1 MFDYS
6 RKRFGLLKERFSDG
20 IILLTADTGKLW
32 TYDNDAESLAE
43 NLGKAASIGR
53 NGAFLVVSKSDLEP
67 YALEGIEGEAGA
79 IFLPYEEDPD
89 PIVEVIPSLPSSALV
104 QVELLSD
111 AGEET
116 ITIVSDQK
124 EQNGKKGI
132 YGDWREF
139 SKAILQ
145 AIDTGED
152 CFNFNKKEYII
163 ASVYRTPK
171 YEELLVHR
179 YHFLDP
185 TLPPQTLLVSKS
197 KSCAEEAGLEA
208 VTALFFYSGSRA
220 PACMSVFYSPQDNL
234 YFVNAKTYDQFRDL
248 YGLPYVA
255 LKHAP
260 WEKFPKN
267 AEMSEESILHLYGYN
282 VSEDSGFSD
291 RERQSIL
298 ARLID
303 YQIVSKGKISNH
315 LEFMVFLGE
324 KNDMMANA
332 VEKWKRDL
340 RFVNTYKITEQRA
353 IWVSWIK
360 EKN

>member
-6 RKRFGLLKERFSDG
+6 RKRFGLLKEYFSDG
-20 IILLTADTGKLW
+20 IVLLTADTGKLW

-43 NLGKAASIGR
+43 NLGKATSIGR
-53 NGAFLVVSKSDLEP
+53 NGAFLVVSKSDLDT
-67 YALEGIEGEAGA
+67 YSLEGIEGEAGA
-79 IFLPYEEDPD
+79 FFLPYEEDPD
-89 PIVEVIPSLPSSALV
+89 PVVEVIPYLPSSALV

-124 EQNGKKGI
+124 EQNGEKGI

-152 CFNFNKKEYII
+152 CFNFNKNEYII
-163 ASVYRTPK
+163 TSVYRTPK
-171 YEELLVHR
+171 YEELLGHR

-185 TLPPQTLLVSKS
+185 ALPPETLFVSKS
-197 KSCAEEAGLEA
+197 KSCAGEGLEA
-208 VTALFFYSGSRA
+208 VTALFFYSGSKV
-220 PACMSVFYSPQDNL
+220 PACMSVFYSPKDNL
-234 YFVNAKTYDQFRDL
+234 YFVDAKTYDQFREV

-255 LKHAP
+255 LNHAP
-260 WEKFPKN
+260 WEKFPQN
-267 AEMSEESILHLYGYN
+267 AEMAEESILHLYGYN
-282 VSEDSGFSD
+282 VSEESGFTD
-291 RERQSIL
+291 RERQDIL

-303 YQIVSKGKISNH
+303 YNIVSKDTISDH
-315 LEFMVFLGE
+315 LNFMCFLGE
-324 KNDMMANA
+324 KNRAMANA
-332 VEKWKRDL
+332 VEKWKRDF
-340 RFVNTYKITEQRA
+340 RFVNTYKIAEQRA

-360 EKN
+360 AKN